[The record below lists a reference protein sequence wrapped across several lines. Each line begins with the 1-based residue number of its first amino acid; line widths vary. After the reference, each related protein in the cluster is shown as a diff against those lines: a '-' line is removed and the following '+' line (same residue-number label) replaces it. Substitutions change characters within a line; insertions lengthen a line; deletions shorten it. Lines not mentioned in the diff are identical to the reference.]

1 MYKIGFNNELYVEKQ
16 SEKIVERI
24 DAFGGKL
31 YLEFGGKMF
40 DDYHASRVL
49 PGFKSDAKVSL
60 LKKLSDQM
68 EIIICISAPDIER
81 KKIRAD
87 FGITY
92 DVDLLRLVDNLRGLG
107 LYVGAIV
114 ITQYEHQ
121 PSAKA
126 FKNKLLNCGERV
138 YIHKKTKG
146 YPVDVDTIVS
156 DEGYGQNPFIETSRP
171 LVVVTAPGPG
181 SGKLATC
188 LSQLYH
194 ENLRGNCAGYAKFE
208 TFPVWNL
215 PLKHPVNLAYEAA
228 TIDLNDQNMIDHF
241 HLVAY
246 GETTVNYNRDIE
258 VFPVVKNILEKI
270 SGKEC
275 PYKSPTDMGVNM
287 LGFFITDDAVCQEA
301 SKQEI
306 IRRYFKTMCDYKEG
320 LVEEDAT
327 QRIQL
332 LMKELKLS
340 PEDRCVVRF
349 AKEKAEKSGKPAVA
363 IQLPKGEIITG
374 RETSLF
380 TASASC
386 VINAIKRMSDIR
398 DDINLLSPAIIEP
411 IIDLKK
417 SVKANCIKLDLEE
430 ALIALSICK
439 ATNSMAEY
447 ALTKLEDLKYCE
459 AHSSVMLQPEDES
472 TMRSL
477 KVQITC
483 EPQYSTKNLYKS

>member
-1 MYKIGFNNELYVEKQ
+1 MYKLGFNNELYVEKQ
-16 SEKIVERI
+16 SEKILERI
-24 DAFGGKL
+24 NAFGGKL

-49 PGFKSDAKVSL
+49 PGFQPDAKVKL
-60 LKKLSDQM
+60 LSKLKDQM

-92 DVDLLRLVDNLRGLG
+92 DVDLLRLIDSLRGMD

-121 PSAKA
+121 PSAKI
-126 FKNKLLNCGERV
+126 FKNKLTNRGERV

-156 DEGYGQNPFIETSRP
+156 EEGYGQNPFVETSRP

-194 ENLRGNCAGYAKFE
+194 ENLRGNHAGYAKFE

-228 TIDLNDQNMIDHF
+228 TVDLNDQNMIDHF
-241 HLVAY
+241 HLQAY
-246 GETTVNYNRDIE
+246 GQTTVNYNRDIE

-287 LGFFITDDAVCQEA
+287 LGFFITDDDACQEA
-301 SKQEI
+301 ARQEI
-306 IRRYFKTMCDYKEG
+306 IRRYFKTMCDFKQG
-320 LVEEDAT
+320 LVEDSAA
-327 QRIQL
+327 QKIQL
-332 LMKELKLS
+332 LMKEVKLL
-340 PEDRCVVRF
+340 PEDRYVVRF
-349 AKEKAEKSGKPAVA
+349 AREKSEKSGKPAVA

-374 RETSLF
+374 RETTLF
-380 TASASC
+380 SASASC
-386 VINAIKRMSDIR
+386 VLNAIKRMSDIR
-398 DDINLLSPAIIEP
+398 DDINLLSPAVIEP
-411 IIDLKK
+411 IIELKK
-417 SVKANCIKLDLEE
+417 RVKANCIKLDLEE
-430 ALIALSICK
+430 TLIALSICK
-439 ATNSMAEY
+439 ATNTMAEY
-447 ALTKLEDLKYCE
+447 ALTKLEDLKNCE
-459 AHSSVMLQPEDES
+459 AHSTVMLQPEDES

-477 KVQITC
+477 KVQMTC
-483 EPQYSTKNLYKS
+483 EPEYPTKNWFN